1 MEPVMSA
8 TLVVR
13 HPVADFAAWHAVYD
27 SLEPLRVQHGCTG
40 KRVMV
45 SPEDGNDV
53 FITHDFPTVE
63 AAGAFAH
70 DPALK
75 AGMDAA
81 GVTGPPRIEIFT
93 SV

>member
-1 MEPVMSA
+1 MEPDMSA

-13 HPVADFAAWHAVYD
+13 HPVADYAAWRVVYD
-27 SLEPLRVQHGCTG
+27 SLEPLRQQHGCTG
-40 KRVMV
+40 QSVMV
-45 SPEDGNDV
+45 AAGDGNDIFV
-53 FITHDFPTVE
+53 THDFPTVE
-63 AAGAFAH
+63 AADAFAH

-75 AGMDAA
+75 EGMDSA

>member
-1 MEPVMSA
+1 M
-8 TLVVR
+8 
-13 HPVADFAAWHAVYD
+13 VAADDA
-27 SLEPLRVQHGCTG
+27 
-40 KRVMV
+40 
-45 SPEDGNDV
+45 NDV
-53 FITHDFPTVE
+53 FVTHDFPTVE

-75 AGMDAA
+75 EGMDKA